1 MTLFQMFQSNICSPM
16 VLAFAFGIVCRLIK
30 SEMAIPRDLYTTLSI
45 YLLFALGL
53 KGGVELS
60 HSQWQQLLF
69 PAIVTIAL
77 GCITPVSSF
86 LSLRYLGRFSIADAA
101 GIAAHYGSVSAVTF
115 IAAEKFVFANLGE
128 GAVAPFMPTLL
139 TLLEIPGIQIALA
152 IGVLGMAKSKRD
164 KDSASGSRTLDATN
178 SSLCAVWHELL
189 TARSMVLLVGGMVI
203 GFIIR
208 YEGYA
213 SVKPFFDKGE
223 WMFKGALTL
232 FLLEMGLVAGS
243 RLADL
248 KHAGAF
254 LIAFGIL
261 APIGHGAL
269 GVYLGSLAGLDAGS
283 CTVLGTMAASA
294 SYIAAPPAVRMT
306 LPEANP
312 TFYLTAA
319 LAITFPF
326 NLLVGIPLYFRM
338 ALAVTGH

>member
-1 MTLFQMFQSNICSPM
+1 M

-30 SEMAIPRDLYTTLSI
+30 SELAIPRDLYTSLSI

-60 HSQWQQLLF
+60 HSEWKELLL

-77 GCITPVSSF
+77 GCITPISSY
-86 LSLRYLGRFSIADAA
+86 LTLRHLGRFSIADAA

-115 IAAEKFVFANLGE
+115 IATEKFVLANLGE
-128 GAVAPFMPTLL
+128 GSVAPFMPTLL

-152 IGVLGMAKSKRD
+152 IGILGLAKSRVTKETTSGTPASESPKR
-164 KDSASGSRTLDATN
+164 SMGAI
-178 SSLCAVWHELL
+178 WHELL

-203 GFIIR
+203 GIIV
-208 YEGYA
+208 GYDGFA

-243 RLADL
+243 RLSDL
-248 KHAGAF
+248 RHAGIF
-254 LIAFGIL
+254 LIIFGIVM
-261 APIGHGAL
+261 PIIHGAL

-283 CTVLGTMAASA
+283 CTVLGAMAASA

-326 NLLVGIPLYFRM
+326 NLLFGIPLYFRM
-338 ALAVTGH
+338 ALAIVGT

>member
-30 SEMAIPRDLYTTLSI
+30 SELAIPRDLYTSLSI
-45 YLLFALGL
+45 YLLFALGI

-60 HSQWQQLLF
+60 HSEWRQLLL
-69 PAIVTIAL
+69 PAVVTLAL
-77 GCITPVSSF
+77 GCITPVTSF
-86 LSLRYLGRFSIADAA
+86 LSLRYWGRFSIADAA

-115 IAAEKFVFANLGE
+115 IAAEKFVFANLGD
-128 GAVAPFMPTLL
+128 GAVATFMPTLL
-139 TLLEIPGIQIALA
+139 TLMEIPGIQIALA
-152 IGVLGMAKSKRD
+152 IGIFGLAKSKQD
-164 KDSASGSRTLDATN
+164 NDTHAGTVSHHTKGP
-178 SSLCAVWHELL
+178 SLGAVWHELL
-189 TARSMVLLVGGMVI
+189 TARSMVLLIGGMVI
-203 GFIIR
+203 GFIIG

-243 RLADL
+243 RLSDL
-248 KHAGAF
+248 KHAGVF
-254 LIAFGIL
+254 LIAFGIA
-261 APIGHGAL
+261 APIVHGAL

-319 LAITFPF
+319 LAVTFPF

-338 ALAVTGH
+338 ALAIAG

>member
-1 MTLFQMFQSNICSPM
+1 MTLLQMFQSNICSPM

-30 SEMAIPRDLYTTLSI
+30 SELAIPRDLYTSLSI

-60 HSQWQQLLF
+60 HSEWKELLL
-69 PAIVTIAL
+69 PAVVTIAL
-77 GCITPVSSF
+77 GCITPISSY
-86 LSLRYLGRFSIADAA
+86 LTLRHLGRFSIADAA

-115 IAAEKFVFANLGE
+115 IATEKFVIANLGE
-128 GAVAPFMPTLL
+128 GSVAPFMPTLL

-152 IGVLGMAKSKRD
+152 IGILGLAKSGAAKET
-164 KDSASGSRTLDATN
+164 ASGTPAGVSPKRSMGAI
-178 SSLCAVWHELL
+178 WHELL

-203 GFIIR
+203 GIIV
-208 YEGYA
+208 GYDGFA

-243 RLADL
+243 RLSDL
-248 KHAGAF
+248 RHAGIF
-254 LIAFGIL
+254 LIIFGIVM
-261 APIGHGAL
+261 PIIHGAL
-269 GVYLGSLAGLDAGS
+269 GVYLGSLAGLNVGS
-283 CTVLGTMAASA
+283 CTVLGAMAASA

-326 NLLVGIPLYFRM
+326 NLLFGIPLYFRM
-338 ALAVTGH
+338 ALAIVGT

>member
-1 MTLFQMFQSNICSPM
+1 M

-30 SEMAIPRDLYTTLSI
+30 SELAIPRDLYTSLSI

-60 HSQWQQLLF
+60 HSEWKELLW
-69 PAIVTIAL
+69 PAIATIVI
-77 GCITPVSSF
+77 GCITPISSY
-86 LSLRYLGRFSIADAA
+86 LTLRHLGRFSIADAA

-115 IAAEKFVFANLGE
+115 IATEKFVLANLGE
-128 GAVAPFMPTLL
+128 GSVAPFMPTLL

-152 IGVLGMAKSKRD
+152 IGVLGLAKSNVTKET
-164 KDSASGSRTLDATN
+164 ASGTPASV
-178 SSLCAVWHELL
+178 SSKRSMGAIWHELL

-203 GFIIR
+203 GIIVG
-208 YEGYA
+208 YEGFA

-243 RLADL
+243 RLSDL
-248 KHAGAF
+248 RHAGIF
-254 LIAFGIL
+254 LIIFGIVM
-261 APIGHGAL
+261 PIMHGAL

-283 CTVLGTMAASA
+283 CTVLGAMAASA

-326 NLLVGIPLYFRM
+326 NLLFGIPLYFRM
-338 ALAVTGH
+338 ALAIVAT

>member
-1 MTLFQMFQSNICSPM
+1 MAFTKAYPGLSDHYPVVLDVDFSKGDFSPHLN
-16 VLAFAFGIVCRLIK
+16 VAA
-30 SEMAIPRDLYTTLSI
+30 
-45 YLLFALGL
+45 GL
-53 KGGVELS
+53 KELS
-60 HSQWQQLLF
+60 SI
-69 PAIVTIAL
+69 PAPNV
-77 GCITPVSSF
+77 PVDLPGV
-86 LSLRYLGRFSIADAA
+86 LSVNDAA

-115 IAAEKFVFANLGE
+115 IAAEKFVLANLGE
-128 GAVAPFMPTLL
+128 GSVAPFMPTLL

-152 IGVLGMAKSKRD
+152 IGVLGLAKSKRD
-164 KDSASGSRTLDATN
+164 KDSASGVLASAAAGP
-178 SSLCAVWHELL
+178 SLAGVWHELL

-203 GFIIR
+203 GFIIG

-254 LIAFGIL
+254 LIAFGIA
-261 APIGHGAL
+261 APIAHGAL

-326 NLLVGIPLYFRM
+326 NLLAGIPLYFRM
-338 ALAVTGH
+338 ALAMTGH

>member
-1 MTLFQMFQSNICSPM
+1 MTLLQMFQSNICSPM

-30 SEMAIPRDLYTTLSI
+30 SELAIPRDLYTSLSI

-60 HSQWQQLLF
+60 HSEWKELLW
-69 PAIVTIAL
+69 PAIATIVI
-77 GCITPVSSF
+77 GCITPISSY
-86 LSLRYLGRFSIADAA
+86 LTLRHLGRFSIADAA

-115 IAAEKFVFANLGE
+115 IATEKFVLANLGE
-128 GAVAPFMPTLL
+128 GSVAPFMPTLL

-152 IGVLGMAKSKRD
+152 IGVLGLAKSNVTKET
-164 KDSASGSRTLDATN
+164 ASGTPASV
-178 SSLCAVWHELL
+178 SSKRSMGAIWHELL

-203 GFIIR
+203 GIIV
-208 YEGYA
+208 GYDGFA

-243 RLADL
+243 RLSDL
-248 KHAGAF
+248 RHAGIF
-254 LIAFGIL
+254 LIIFGIVM
-261 APIGHGAL
+261 PIMHGAL

-283 CTVLGTMAASA
+283 CTVLGAMAASA

-326 NLLVGIPLYFRM
+326 NLLFGIPLYFRM
-338 ALAVTGH
+338 ALAIVAT